1 MTSNPAPNG
10 CSPEIL
16 RSRNLSPE
24 MRARFDM
31 LEKDI
36 QQGLVPAWVFG
47 SDPELYALERE
58 RLFPRAWTFVGHESE
73 IPKRGD
79 HLLRYIGEDS
89 FILVRGADNQVR
101 LLFNACRHRGSQ
113 ICAVERGNSEKFQC
127 PYHGWTYDNTGSLIG
142 APSPSDA
149 IGGLDRSQW
158 GLHAAP
164 RLELY
169 RGFYFACLDT
179 AAPSLADYLGDAA
192 YYLDIFFALFDDLEV
207 VGAPQRYMWPT
218 NWKAGFDGF
227 GDDYHLITLHRSL
240 FDIGAISIPF
250 AANILGHHVITG
262 GGHNT
267 TISIAPSDETAFWG
281 YPEEFAERY
290 SFDKLDTL
298 QADLA
303 RRSRVLVGTVFPN
316 FSYLII
322 PLTGT
327 AGQPATAFAQV
338 RLWQPRGDG
347 KMEAWSWTLVP
358 KSASAE
364 FREKSYLA
372 AVQTFGSTGVFD
384 QDDGVAGRGMIRT
397 GTSVFGRGMKL
408 NYQAGYR
415 VGTAAPIEDWQ
426 GPGLAT
432 SHRYEENSYRYT
444 IRQWSRFVTDDAYPE
459 LLPAPREFD

>member
-1 MTSNPAPNG
+1 MSNLAANG
-10 CSPEIL
+10 DSPTII
-16 RSRNLSPE
+16 RTRNLSAE
-24 MRARFDM
+24 MRSRFEM
-31 LEKDI
+31 LETDI
-36 QQGLVPAWVFG
+36 QKGLVPAWVFG
-47 SDPELYALERE
+47 NDPELYTLERE

-73 IPKRGD
+73 IPNRGD

-89 FILVRGADNQVR
+89 FILVRGADDHVR

-113 ICAVERGNSEKFQC
+113 VCAVERGNSERFQC
-127 PYHGWTYDNTGSLIG
+127 PYHGWTYDNTGNFIG
-142 APSPSDA
+142 APSQGDA

-164 RLELY
+164 RLGLY
-169 RGFYFACLDT
+169 RGFYFACLDN

-207 VGAPQRYMWPT
+207 IGAPQRYMWPT

-240 FDIGAISIPF
+240 FDIGAITIPF

-267 TISIAPSDETAFWG
+267 TISIAPSDESAFWG
-281 YPEEFAERY
+281 YPEEFAEHY

-316 FSYLII
+316 FSYLVI

-327 AGQPATAFAQV
+327 AGQPANAFAQV

-347 KMEAWSWTLVP
+347 TMEAWSWTLVP
-358 KSASAE
+358 KSASDE

-372 AVQTFGSTGVFD
+372 AVQTFGSAGVFD
-384 QDDGVAGRGMIRT
+384 QDDGVAGRGMNRT
-397 GTSVFGRGMKL
+397 STSIFGRSMKL
-408 NYQAGYR
+408 NNQAGFR
-415 VGTAAPIEDWQ
+415 VGTAAPIEDRQ

-444 IRQWSRFVTDDAYPE
+444 IRQWSRFVIDDAYPE
-459 LLPAPREFD
+459 LLPAPRELG